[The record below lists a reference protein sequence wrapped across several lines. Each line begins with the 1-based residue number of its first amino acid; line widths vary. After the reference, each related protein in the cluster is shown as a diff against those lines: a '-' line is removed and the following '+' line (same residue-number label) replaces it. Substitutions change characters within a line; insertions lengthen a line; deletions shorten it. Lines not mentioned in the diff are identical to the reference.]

1 MSCFGLVRGLA
12 VLLTARLHS
21 TAELFALHRRFD
33 ALGEPVRRAVI
44 GVQLAVA
51 VVAVGAAWGLVAG
64 SIALAVLAFAGLV
77 VRTTRRRISPA
88 VTA

>member
-1 MSCFGLVRGLA
+1 M
-12 VLLTARLHS
+12 LLTARLRT

-51 VVAVGAAWGLVAG
+51 VVATGAAWGVIAAAV
-64 SIALAVLAFAGLV
+64 ALAVLVASAASVV
-77 VRTTRRRISPA
+77 VRGA
-88 VTA
+88 VDA

>member
-1 MSCFGLVRGLA
+1 

-51 VVAVGAAWGLVAG
+51 VIAVGAAWGLVAAA
-64 SIALAVLAFAGLV
+64 IALAVLAGAGLV
-77 VRTTRRRISPA
+77 LWAARRRVPRAI
-88 VTA
+88 TA